1 MLKFISKNM
10 NLHNISK
17 TINAVVIISSFF
29 LFSSCMM
36 LSPNHLTGT
45 NASAEHFSNEAVDPV
60 CGRSIKSD
68 QSTLSYRYLNKN
80 YYFDT
85 EECLSDFKQTPDNYL
100 QKNQQNHRNGNHN
113 GVLWGLGAVFMVGMM
128 VLMVF

>member
-1 MLKFISKNM
+1 M

-17 TINAVVIISSFF
+17 TINAVVITSVLF

-36 LSPNHLTGT
+36 LSPNHLTDT
-45 NASAEHFSNEAVDPV
+45 HTSTEHFSNETVDPV

-68 QSTLSYRYLNKN
+68 QSTLSYQYLNKN

-85 EECLSDFKQTPDNYL
+85 EECLKQFKQAPGNYSL
-100 QKNQQNHRNGNHN
+100 KKEHNHGDGNHN
-113 GVLWGLGAVFMVGMM
+113 GLLWGLGAVVMVGMI

>member
-1 MLKFISKNM
+1 MSKFILKIM
-10 NLHNISK
+10 KLPNISK
-17 TINAVVIISSFF
+17 TINAVIIISSFF

-36 LSPNHLTGT
+36 LSPNHFTGT
-45 NASAEHFSNEAVDPV
+45 HTSTDHFYNEAVDPV
-60 CGRSIKSD
+60 CGRSFKSN
-68 QSTLSYRYLNKN
+68 QSTLSYQYLNKN

-85 EECLSDFKQTPDNYL
+85 EECLSHFKQTPDNYL

-113 GVLWGLGAVFMVGMM
+113 GLLWGLGAVVMVGMM

>member
-10 NLHNISK
+10 KLHNISK
-17 TINAVVIISSFF
+17 TINAVVITSVLF

-45 NASAEHFSNEAVDPV
+45 NASAEHLSIEAVDPV
-60 CGRSIKSD
+60 CGRSIKSG
-68 QSTLSYRYLNKN
+68 QSTLSYQYLNKN

-113 GVLWGLGAVFMVGMM
+113 GLLWGLGAVVMVGMM